1 MGQKKKNKIIL
12 ISIILLVICILLVG
26 ISYAYFAT
34 DIFKSNKNL
43 FFKYITQIS
52 DEKEGL
58 IETSLKEYL
67 QKQKNTPYLDDG
79 SITVNITAKN
89 GQEQFSN
96 TNNMNLTFEGQVD
109 KKNKQVE
116 QNISLNY
123 LENVKFPLSYKKIGD
138 TIGMQTTYIGNK
150 YITTKLEESGTLT
163 NIDTTASLE
172 KMQELTNVPFS
183 KEDWQYIK
191 DTYLKVCNQQLQD
204 NNFSKIEEANSK
216 GYKLALNGEE
226 LKSFLVKL
234 LETLKNDQRSLDK
247 INEYIKAQKNS
258 SKITASSIDNLIK
271 DINNN
276 TELNDQNLEITVYQN
291 KGELTSLVIKI
302 NEVECKI
309 QKTVTANDLQYNIEI
324 QTNTEIIGKVGLIAK
339 FAGLQTMQNITEN
352 YELTLEME
360 EMKYQYN
367 YNNNV
372 EFTQDVSIE
381 AFQDENT
388 LKLDEMEAE
397 ERNNFISAVIE
408 RIQSVNQSQMQ
419 ELGVEETQNP
429 LIYIIPQFDFVSS
442 GMTSMNTVD
451 FSEVEVNTFNQK
463 FENYESTN
471 LQGVTVKGLISTI
484 QLNNEAQEDRN
495 RKITEIHFAGEEYE
509 TTEQNLS
516 VIKDSIELETAYR
529 VEFERDED
537 TGVIYRAVIN
547 KK

>member
-291 KGELTSLVIKI
+291 KGELTSLVI
-302 NEVECKI
+302 
-309 QKTVTANDLQYNIEI
+309 
-324 QTNTEIIGKVGLIAK
+324 
-339 FAGLQTMQNITEN
+339 
-352 YELTLEME
+352 
-360 EMKYQYN
+360 
-367 YNNNV
+367 
-372 EFTQDVSIE
+372 
-381 AFQDENT
+381 
-388 LKLDEMEAE
+388 
-397 ERNNFISAVIE
+397 
-408 RIQSVNQSQMQ
+408 
-419 ELGVEETQNP
+419 
-429 LIYIIPQFDFVSS
+429 
-442 GMTSMNTVD
+442 
-451 FSEVEVNTFNQK
+451 
-463 FENYESTN
+463 
-471 LQGVTVKGLISTI
+471 
-484 QLNNEAQEDRN
+484 
-495 RKITEIHFAGEEYE
+495 
-509 TTEQNLS
+509 
-516 VIKDSIELETAYR
+516 
-529 VEFERDED
+529 
-537 TGVIYRAVIN
+537 
-547 KK
+547 